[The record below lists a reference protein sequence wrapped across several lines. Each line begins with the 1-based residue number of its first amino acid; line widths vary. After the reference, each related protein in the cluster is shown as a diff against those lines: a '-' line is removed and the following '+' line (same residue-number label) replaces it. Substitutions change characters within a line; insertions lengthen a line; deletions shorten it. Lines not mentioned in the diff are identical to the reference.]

1 MKPIITKVKD
11 ANTQKTIE
19 ILQAENDQLK
29 KKNLRNGDMIEYVAM
44 MTEVDLPEVD
54 DDAQQEV

>member
-11 ANTQKTIE
+11 ANMQKTIE

-29 KKNLRNGDMIEYVAM
+29 LKNLRNGDLIEYVAM
-44 MTEVDLPEVD
+44 MTDVDLPEVD
-54 DDAQQEV
+54 DDAQ